1 MRYYLKAYIQL
12 KPCREI
18 CRAFIMPKRRSLC
31 HINQSRVVHIQTV
44 QNLQTGGIVRSI
56 KGWLQSSTTDSHE
69 HLMSTRSTAE
79 RGKKFVTAMCR
90 HTRCVSSALNKAEQH
105 LLRRFTTLSHSREA
119 VHIVQIIWWAFVS
132 PATIKSTTTL
142 ETDKKRLPA
151 WR

>member
-56 KGWLQSSTTDSHE
+56 KGLMQSSTTDSHE
-69 HLMSTRSTAE
+69 HLMPTRSTAE
-79 RGKKFVTAMCR
+79 RGKEFVTAMCR
-90 HTRCVSSALNKAEQH
+90 CTRCVSSALNRAEQH
-105 LLRRFTTLSHSREA
+105 LPRRFTTSSHFQEA
-119 VHIVQIIWWAFVS
+119 VHIVQII
-132 PATIKSTTTL
+132 
-142 ETDKKRLPA
+142 
-151 WR
+151 